1 MVGGSLGWAP
11 FASDYD
17 VNMPETTKSWKVAAY
32 TFTGLTV
39 PTILIMCLGA
49 AFGSSF
55 ATQPTWQA
63 AYDDNSIGGV
73 FGAALAPLNGFGTV
87 TRS

>member
-1 MVGGSLGWAP
+1 
-11 FASDYD
+11 
-17 VNMPETTKSWKVAAY
+17 MPETTKSWKVAAY

-55 ATQPTWQA
+55 APQPTWQA

-73 FGAALAPLNGFGTV
+73 FVAAFAPLNDFGTV

>member
-1 MVGGSLGWAP
+1 
-11 FASDYD
+11 
-17 VNMPETTKSWKVAAY
+17 MPETTKSWKVFGY
-32 TFTGLTV
+32 TFVGLTV

-55 ATQPTWQA
+55 ATQPMWAA

-73 FGAALAPLNGFGTV
+73 FGAALAPLNDFGKV
-87 TRS
+87 LRK